1 VCPGFAPSYGA
12 YEGRNPKIERMI
24 FFEKDRGECIG
35 WMSRQGGFEICSPIM
50 CIRVSFCTAGV
61 LTGEV
66 FLVLYKRGKRE
77 EKGNKESTTQ

>member
-1 VCPGFAPSYGA
+1 L
-12 YEGRNPKIERMI
+12 
-24 FFEKDRGECIG
+24 
-35 WMSRQGGFEICSPIM
+35 WGGFEICSPIM

-77 EKGNKESTTQ
+77 EKGDTESTTQ